1 MMVLIN
7 NDKDNVNDNR
17 NNADDHDNDGQLKCS
32 WWTVTQVSDSFSQ
45 KRIEGDLANNHYTLI
60 WREIFSGF
68 FQLGRTLA
76 ACFCF
81 CPPQTRS
88 SQSGRQCCQSQ
99 LLEDLHNKELCHF
112 FAFVSIFNFFWNF
125 VLFLF
130 VSARHLDSSQAWTAR
145 EARLLSPALCHQCI
159 DIAMHYLGHSLGR
172 WPPWTFKNCYLSP
185 FKGVFLTRIDCHLFE
200 KKQLVMISA
209 LKW

>member
-45 KRIEGDLANNHYTLI
+45 ERIEGDLANNHYTLI

-99 LLEDLHNKELCHF
+99 LLGDLHNKELCHF
-112 FAFVSIFNFFWNF
+112 FVFVSIFTFFETLF
-125 VLFLF
+125 CLCLFLR
-130 VSARHLDSSQAWTAR
+130 VTLTAVKPGRRGKLACCHLHCAIN
-145 EARLLSPALCHQCI
+145 ALTLQCI
-159 DIAMHYLGHSLGR
+159 ILAIH
-172 WPPWTFKNCYLSP
+172 
-185 FKGVFLTRIDCHLFE
+185 
-200 KKQLVMISA
+200 
-209 LKW
+209 

>member
-1 MMVLIN
+1 MEILMMNRHPSFGLYFPV
-7 NDKDNVNDNR
+7 KDWGRPCV
-17 NNADDHDNDGQLKCS
+17 
-32 WWTVTQVSDSFSQ
+32 
-45 KRIEGDLANNHYTLI
+45 NHYTLI
-60 WREIFSGF
+60 LREIFSGF
-68 FQLGRTLA
+68 FRLGRTLA

-99 LLEDLHNKELCHF
+99 LLGDLRNKGLCHF
-112 FAFVSIFNFFWNF
+112 IVFVSIFTFFKTLF
-125 VLFLF
+125 CLCLFLR
-130 VSARHLDSSQAWTAR
+130 VTLAAVKPWRRGKLACCHLHCVIN
-145 EARLLSPALCHQCI
+145 ALTLQCQ
-159 DIAMHYLGHSLGR
+159 YLGLQLRR
-172 WPPWTFKNCYLSP
+172 WLPWTFKNCYLSP